1 MVRIKVKRPKKSS
14 FLGERRSA
22 LHLQRRSASC
32 NRKNGIFARAET
44 AAAQILLNA
53 AAQLGK
59 RWRIRPRYKKKFGLH
74 NKGGLDFLQKRDR
87 AQRRR
92 KLSGL
97 ILFLLSFAKIS

>member
-22 LHLQRRSASC
+22 LHLQRRGASC

-59 RWRIRPRYKKKFGLH
+59 RWRIRPRYKKKIGLH
-74 NKGGLDFLQKRDR
+74 NKRGAGL
-87 AQRRR
+87 
-92 KLSGL
+92 
-97 ILFLLSFAKIS
+97 FAEKKTEHKKDENFQD